1 MGVKKGQ
8 INNPLGRPKGAQSRA
23 TADLRRA
30 VNDLLDN
37 NWEKIQKDIDKLEAK
52 DRLAFLEKLLSYT
65 LPKLQSVEV
74 HADLTAKLEGMS
86 ENQLNTLIDHILTQN
101 SK

>member
-8 INNPLGRPKGAQSRA
+8 VNNPAGRPKGATNRA
-23 TADLRRA
+23 TADLRKA
-30 VNDLLDN
+30 VNELLDN
-37 NWEKIQKDIDKLEAK
+37 NWEKIQEDIDELEAK

-74 HADLTAKLEGMS
+74 HADMTAKLEGMS
-86 ENQLNTLIDHILTQN
+86 EDQLNTLIDHILNQN
-101 SK
+101 TK